1 MDQKDLMAKNS
12 TEDEVLKKCNENPDS
27 GNCNSIEWITPT
39 NNIRIWPPENTTLL
53 VVDIHVQGGAI
64 NIYETPRDK
73 FIGGVGEK
81 ESENLVL
88 IPWRNNWWYYSI
100 GLLRVGYITRKP

>member
-1 MDQKDLMAKNS
+1 M
-12 TEDEVLKKCNENPDS
+12 
-27 GNCNSIEWITPT
+27 I
-39 NNIRIWPPENTTLL
+39 

-73 FIGGVGEK
+73 FISGIREK

-88 IPWRNNWWYYSI
+88 IP
-100 GLLRVGYITRKP
+100 